1 VQPYLRITAESDGEM
16 VAVSIV
22 DNGIG
27 IPAGQHDAIFDNLH
41 RAHLSGGYLGT
52 GLGLTICKRIVE
64 RHGGTIT
71 AADDPGG
78 GSRFTFTLPR
88 LSLIAGV
95 RPQVDA

>member
-1 VQPYLRITAESDGEM
+1 VHIA
-16 VAVSIV
+16 